1 MADTKEKFTE
11 LLIQETLG
19 EIEKSVQKK
28 LEDTHTSFNAKFE
41 GLKVVLNSKIDEIT
55 AIVEQKPYKINFGTI
70 EAPKTEI
77 VHKQFK
83 TIVNIIK
90 SQKRNPK
97 NIMMV
102 GEAGS
107 GKTHLAS
114 SIAKAC
120 GLKFYPMSVGLQ
132 TTKSDLLGFINAHG
146 QYVTSPLREAF
157 EKGGVLLLDEFDA
170 AHAGVVTII
179 NSLLANGHC
188 SFPDGIVEKN
198 DKFICMVACNTY
210 GHGANID
217 YVGRNRLDGATLDRF
232 ITVHVG
238 YDETLEEQLT
248 CNPQWIAIIKQM
260 RKNIEKQGLKMIISP
275 RASMNGADLLDAG
288 FKIED
293 VIDMVIMKGA
303 DADTK
308 AKVMEGIDLSRYCSM
323 SFTEPTKTGI
333 DYLRES
339 SKEISKTTY
348 SRDLSKY
355 QTFKIKTTRED
366 DFESMF
372 EIETLNGIMNKNK
385 FSIWIGDEDFC
396 FHCGSGWLWQFT
408 NYNEIYFNATADKV
422 HPLRDFEIAQLI
434 NFFRYIEQNKIK
446 FENEKPVAFEFIR
459 KGCRNPHKVIIL
471 GE

>member
-19 EIEKSVQKK
+19 EIEKTVQKK

-188 SFPDGIVEKN
+188 SFPDGIIEKN

-238 YDETLEEQLT
+238 YDEILEEQLT
-248 CNPQWIAIIKQM
+248 CNPQWMAIIKQM
-260 RKNIEKQGLKMIISP
+260 RQNIEKQGLKMIISP

-293 VIDMVIMKGA
+293 VVDMVIMKGA
-303 DADTK
+303 DNDTK
-308 AKVMEGIDLSRYCSM
+308 LKVMEGIDLSRYCSM
-323 SFTEPTKTGI
+323 SFTESKSGI

-355 QTFKIKTTRED
+355 QTFKIKTETSD
-366 DFESMF
+366 IDSMY
-372 EIETLNGIMNKNK
+372 EIEPLNDIIHGSMAQWIDKDYYIHAGRDWAHQYTQKDELYFATDKNHK
-385 FSIWIGDEDFC
+385 FTEFEKS
-396 FHCGSGWLWQFT
+396 WLLPFFLKFDGQ
-408 NYNEIYFNATADKV
+408 KV
-422 HPLRDFEIAQLI
+422 SLGG
-434 NFFRYIEQNKIK
+434 
-446 FENEKPVAFEFIR
+446 EKPIAFEFVQ
-459 KGCRNPHKVIIL
+459 KGCRNPYKVIIL